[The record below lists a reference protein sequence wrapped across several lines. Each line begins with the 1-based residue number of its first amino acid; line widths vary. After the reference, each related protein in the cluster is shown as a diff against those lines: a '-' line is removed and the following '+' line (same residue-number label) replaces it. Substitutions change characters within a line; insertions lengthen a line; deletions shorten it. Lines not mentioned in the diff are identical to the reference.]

1 MKKYYRYL
9 PLIFF
14 TPYLWFSNF
23 DSKPGTLNLMIL
35 FAVIILILAFFEIL
49 DRTRNTRSAKWIS
62 AKSSKANYSIKFAL
76 LFGFPLSLLLD
87 LSLSGK
93 AGVLAAVSFI
103 NLPVIILFG
112 WIGINEWNQ
121 LYKMYLDKKY
131 FD

>member
-1 MKKYYRYL
+1 
-9 PLIFF
+9 
-14 TPYLWFSNF
+14 
-23 DSKPGTLNLMIL
+23 MIL

-62 AKSSKANYSIKFAL
+62 TKSSKANYSIKFAL
-76 LFGFPLSLLLD
+76 LIGFPLSLLLD

-93 AGVLAAVSFI
+93 TGVLVVLSFI

-131 FD
+131 FDKS